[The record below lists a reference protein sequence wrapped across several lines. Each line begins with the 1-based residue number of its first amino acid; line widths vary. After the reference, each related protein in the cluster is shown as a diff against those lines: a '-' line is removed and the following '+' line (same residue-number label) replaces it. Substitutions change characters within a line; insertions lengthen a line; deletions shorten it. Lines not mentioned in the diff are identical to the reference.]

1 MPSMLFRPMLAAVV
15 FLLPCVAQAHGYAGK
30 RYFPPTIEVDDP
42 FAADEV
48 HMVAGKRPARG
59 DALSRRANVFSI
71 GASVEVSEGLGFA
84 IDTGYRAPNENLE
97 PSRNGADNLV
107 LSVKNELLIDE
118 TNELAVSIGLGVEI
132 GGSGA
137 TGAKRANTFTPA
149 FFYAKG
155 FGSLPDSLWR
165 WRPLAVTGVFGVEA
179 STDSQ
184 QPTLLNWG
192 FTVQYSLLYMQ
203 THVRDLGLVA
213 PFNRLV
219 PVIEFPL
226 KTCLNNACAG
236 KTTGSFNPGVVWV
249 GPHFNLAL
257 SLVKPINST
266 SGRGIGALLQFQR
279 FFSTK

>member
-1 MPSMLFRPMLAAVV
+1 MLSRPLFAAIAL
-15 FLLPCVAQAHGYAGK
+15 LLPCLAQAHGYAGK

-59 DALSRRANVFSI
+59 DALSRRSTVFSI
-71 GASVEVSEGLGFA
+71 GASVEVAEGLGFG
-84 IDTGYRAPNENLE
+84 IDTAYRAPNENLE
-97 PSRNGADNLV
+97 PSRNGADNIV
-107 LSVKNELLIDE
+107 VSVKNELLIDE
-118 TNELAVSIGLGVEI
+118 TDELAVSIGLGVEL

-137 TGAKRANTFTPA
+137 TGAKRANSFAPSL
-149 FFYAKG
+149 FYAKG
-155 FGSLPDSLWR
+155 FGSLPDSMWR

-179 STDSQ
+179 SSDSQ

-192 FTVQYSLLYMQ
+192 FTLQYSLLYLQ
-203 THVRDLGLVA
+203 THVRDVGLAA

-226 KTCLNNACAG
+226 KTCLNSACAG

-257 SLVKPINST
+257 SLVKPINAA
-266 SGRGIGALLQFQR
+266 SGRGLGVLLQVQR
-279 FFSTK
+279 FFSFK